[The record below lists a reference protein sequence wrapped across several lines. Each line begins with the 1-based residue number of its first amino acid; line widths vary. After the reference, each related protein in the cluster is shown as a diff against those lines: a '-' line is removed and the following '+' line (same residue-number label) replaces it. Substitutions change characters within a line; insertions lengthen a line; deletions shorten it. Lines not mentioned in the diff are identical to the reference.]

1 MTAQILPIERWGG
14 EPPKAVEGKSAMP
27 PIRKTVERARGL
39 RRTLS
44 PPEVSLWQGPRTLA
58 AGMKFRSQH
67 PAGPFVFDV
76 YCPSPRLTIEIDGSS
91 HDHVSQIGQ
100 DERRDAWLQAQGVR
114 VLRVRAKDV
123 LHDLDNVMRHMLNHC
138 RVLPLYQPAGGSP
151 PQSGHVED

>member
-14 EPPKAVEGKSAMP
+14 KPPKAVEGKSAMP
-27 PIRKTVERARGL
+27 PIKKTVERARGL
-39 RRTLS
+39 RPTLS
-44 PPEVSLWQGPRTLA
+44 PPEVSLWQGLRTLP

-67 PAGPFVFDV
+67 PAGPFVFDF
-76 YCPSPRLTIEIDGSS
+76 YCPSARLTIEIDGSS

-100 DERRDAWLQAQGVR
+100 GERRDAWLQAQGVR

-123 LHDLDNVMRHMLNHC
+123 LHDLDNVMRHILNHC